1 MKPRFKKIL
10 LCLLLAAAASLPLL
24 NGSLPYGNDTTF
36 HMNRIEAL
44 TYAIYNRDFFPRIFW
59 FQNYNFGYGSPLFYS
74 IVFLYF
80 PAALRILHVPMIMTY
95 RIFLFVIFF
104 CTAYAMYSLIE
115 TVLGKQP
122 VLCFTGSMFYLFCTY
137 IYQNTYNRG
146 AVGEALAYIFIP
158 LILLGL
164 YHLFVLHSGKWH
176 ILTLALTGLLLSH
189 NISFFLIVL
198 LIVVYC
204 LIHVREIFRDRNLLM
219 ELFLAVFTAFLLTC
233 WFSLP
238 MLEQLSSHLYRVSN
252 YFFNGQTLHEQS
264 VRIRDLFNLLPYDYD
279 HLTVT
284 NIGVF
289 VLFLPALSFLFRDDH
304 RFIHEMTNLG
314 YILLLMSTFLFPWQ
328 YFSAMSFIQFPQRFL
343 IICAAPLTLS
353 AVFVLKNLLSGHKN
367 LVYGIT
373 AVQCLL
379 CLMMIWVQYDYF
391 GLFMDYT
398 QPEMIADTGYYYPED
413 DSWYNIMQVSSPD
426 YLIADTKIH
435 FRHQTHDIL
444 FENSSLSE
452 YESVYNHIRFN
463 AQESGTCI
471 LPKTYYKGYSARNM
485 ETRELK
491 EVTPDPVTGL
501 VKIELR
507 EDEKNCMIDVSY
519 TGTRLQ
525 TITQYISLL
534 TWAEFL
540 IYLCRYYFRA
550 RPQ

>member
-1 MKPRFKKIL
+1 MKPGYKKLLICIL
-10 LCLLLAAAASLPLL
+10 LACAASLPLL

-44 TYAIYNRDFFPRIFW
+44 SYAIYNRDFFPRIFW

-74 IVFLYF
+74 VIFLYF

-104 CTAYAMYSLIE
+104 FTAYTIYTLIE
-115 TVLGKQP
+115 TVLGKNT
-122 VLCFTGSMFYLFCTY
+122 LICFTGSMFYLFCTY

-164 YHLFVLHSGKWH
+164 YHLFVLRSGRWQ
-176 ILTLALTGLLLSH
+176 ILMLALAGLLLSH

-204 LIHVREIFRDRNLLM
+204 LIHMREIFRDRRLFKH
-219 ELFLAVFTAFLLTC
+219 LFLAVFSAFLLTC

-264 VRIRDLFNLLPYDYD
+264 VRIGDLFNILPYDYE

-284 NIGVF
+284 NPGIF
-289 VLFLPALSFLFRDDH
+289 VLVLPALSFLFRDEH
-304 RFIHEMTNLG
+304 RFVREMTILG
-314 YILLLMSTFLFPWQ
+314 YIMLVMSTMLFPWQ

-343 IICAAPLTLS
+343 IICAAPLALS
-353 AVFVLKNLLSGHKN
+353 AAFVLKNLQERQKYC
-367 LVYGIT
+367 VPVIT
-373 AVQCLL
+373 CIQCLL

-413 DSWYNIMQVSSPD
+413 DSWYNIMQLSSPD

-444 FENSSLSE
+444 FEDSSISD

-463 AQESGTCI
+463 AQESGTYI
-471 LPKTYYKGYSARNM
+471 IPKTYYKGYTARITDTGEIRDAGM
-485 ETRELK
+485 
-491 EVTPDPVTGL
+491 DPVTGL
-501 VKIELR
+501 VQVQIR
-507 EDEKNCMIDVSY
+507 EEEKNCMIDVSY

-534 TWAEFL
+534 TWAESL